1 MTLSWLGETNSRSN
15 CYLYIM
21 FNVIQEL
28 FHASHFLR
36 LSLLKCYPE
45 DPVSTN

>member
-1 MTLSWLGETNSRSN
+1 MASEWLAEPNSRSN

-21 FNVIQEL
+21 FDVIQKL

-36 LSLLKCYPE
+36 LSLLKCYPA
-45 DPVSTN
+45 DPVSTY